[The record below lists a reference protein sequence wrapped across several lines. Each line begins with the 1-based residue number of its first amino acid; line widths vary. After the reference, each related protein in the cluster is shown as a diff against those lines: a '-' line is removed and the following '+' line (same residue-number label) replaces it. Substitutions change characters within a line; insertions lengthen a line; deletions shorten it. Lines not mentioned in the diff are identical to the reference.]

1 MTTSSQAKNSQTP
14 KYTKL
19 NPARETHAVRKTEQ
33 VDTQLDPRATNTA
46 ERSHPIH
53 GGRHN

>member
-1 MTTSSQAKNSQTP
+1 MTTSSQANNSQTP

-19 NPARETHAVRKTEQ
+19 NPTREIHAVRKTEQ
-33 VDTQLDPRATNTA
+33 IDTPHDPRATNTA
-46 ERSHPIH
+46 ERSHPTH

>member
-1 MTTSSQAKNSQTP
+1 MTKSSQAKNSQTP

-19 NPARETHAVRKTEQ
+19 NTVREIHAARTAEQ
-33 VDTQLDPRATNTA
+33 VDTPRDPRATNTA
-46 ERSHPIH
+46 ERSHPTH